1 MITPLM
7 ILFSIVVDSK
17 PPGLAIYCYNH
28 WLDQIAEPT
37 ENKEPVKEELRRW
50 IPAYIYGFI
59 NLIVD

>member
-1 MITPLM
+1 M

-28 WLDQIAEPT
+28 WLNQIAEPT